1 MNPKNGEAVSWSEEQ
16 KRFYKAFPHA
26 HLEFTPDSLYAQNI
40 VSVVLARTGL
50 RPDKNILEV
59 GCGLGRF
66 TLHLVQNGLR
76 ITALDFSE
84 ELLEK
89 LEQVARH
96 LGLEAN
102 QLRVQAGDISTSTAL
117 FNGEEFDSIIGILFL
132 HHLEDLRSGLKSL
145 HRILKSGGDVI
156 FVELNRLNLLFLA
169 QIFLCQDMTWRGEKG
184 TFRYGVSGYHQG
196 FRDSGYTEVEI
207 GKFGFF
213 PPQIV
218 DKFPLVLPIEKRLE
232 KVPFVKPF
240 LPFLFIRA
248 KKPLEVCE

>member
-16 KRFYKAFPHA
+16 KRFYKAFPPA

-50 RPDKNILEV
+50 SPDKNILEV
-59 GCGLGRF
+59 GCGSGRF

-102 QLRVQAGDISTSTAL
+102 QLRVQAGDISTSTEL

-184 TFRYGVSGYHQG
+184 TFRYGVSATTKASGTLAILRMRLGNSG
-196 FRDSGYTEVEI
+196 FSRPRSLTN
-207 GKFGFF
+207 F
-213 PPQIV
+213 PSAS
-218 DKFPLVLPIEKRLE
+218 DRK
-232 KVPFVKPF
+232 
-240 LPFLFIRA
+240 A
-248 KKPLEVCE
+248 T